1 MPLMKEIKTPL
12 AFLGIRYYKDENG
25 VYYKKVGKKGRQT
38 IQPLWK
44 MKRLMLGVPLIIILG
59 LGFVGYRFGLNIASD
74 KVMNEVTSQITNKDI
89 EILLKEPSIQELIEK
104 EVGIEKTRELLE
116 KYSVDITKV
125 NPDSLTDTNS
135 QPSTSGSDKN
145 TERKNNTKVDQQGT
159 DNKNGQQVDDNQRGG
174 PNGNET
180 LSFKSREEVTKFML
194 SKFSMGELSELA
206 RKANGGINS
215 SEKTEIRD
223 ALLNKLTKEEYDAVN
238 VFGVIEL
245 SKGL

>member
-38 IQPLWK
+38 IKPLWK

-145 TERKNNTKVDQQGT
+145 TEGKNTTKDDQHGT
-159 DNKNGQQVDDNQRGG
+159 DNKNGQQVDDNQEEG
-174 PNGNET
+174 PNGEQT

-194 SKFSMGELSELA
+194 SKFSMSELTNLA
-206 RKANGGINS
+206 KKANGGITS
-215 SEKTEIRD
+215 SEKAEIRD
-223 ALLNKLTKEEYDAVN
+223 ALLNKLTKEEYDAVK

-245 SKGL
+245 SKGI